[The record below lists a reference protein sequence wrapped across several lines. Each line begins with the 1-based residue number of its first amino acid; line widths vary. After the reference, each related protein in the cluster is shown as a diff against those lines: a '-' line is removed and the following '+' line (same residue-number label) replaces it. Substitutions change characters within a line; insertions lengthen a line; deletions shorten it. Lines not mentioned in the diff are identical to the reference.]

1 MVEYSK
7 VNVELTDTQLK
18 KLKTAAKN
26 KTGSTWRTSFKMF
39 DGNDPPHELL
49 LTTRQ
54 KMKLRNAFNNNMST
68 NLKLS
73 KAQISKI
80 IQSPEFLEN

>member
-7 VNVELTDTQLK
+7 VSVKLSDTQLK
-18 KLKTAAKN
+18 KLKNAVKDKAGT
-26 KTGSTWRTSFKMF
+26 TLRISLKMF
-39 DGNDPPHELL
+39 DGNHLPHELL

-54 KMKLRNAFNNNMST
+54 KTRLRNAFNNNIST
-68 NLKLS
+68 DLKLP

-80 IQSPEFLEN
+80 IQSG